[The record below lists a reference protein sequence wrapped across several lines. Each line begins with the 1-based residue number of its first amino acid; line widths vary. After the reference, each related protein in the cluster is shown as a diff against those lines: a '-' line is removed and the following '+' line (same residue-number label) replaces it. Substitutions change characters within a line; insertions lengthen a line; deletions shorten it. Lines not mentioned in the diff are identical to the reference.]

1 MHLVN
6 VNFSSNSSRK
16 KWPTHKKT
24 IGLTSTHIVYK
35 FSEVG
40 KGGGS
45 IKIQQPKNWQ
55 NVWFGIYAYNLLILL
70 VTHQVVELHIAV

>member
-40 KGGGS
+40 KGGGVQLKFNNP
-45 IKIQQPKNWQ
+45 KIGKMY
-55 NVWFGIYAYNLLILL
+55 GLGYTLTIC
-70 VTHQVVELHIAV
+70 

>member
-16 KWPTHKKT
+16 KWS
-24 IGLTSTHIVYK
+24 TSTHIVYK